1 MTTADKLRK
10 LREEK
15 ELSQEECA
23 KLLGIDRTTYA
34 KYENGGSIKRNVE
47 KLASF
52 FNVSTDY
59 LLGRESTTGTND
71 DIDGLSQ
78 FLLENLFKDDPE
90 SRAKLKSIKVNGT
103 FSDAGITYPLS
114 DESLKLVEDAIRVA
128 FKTGEL
134 KGRICVEIDE

>member
-1 MTTADKLRK
+1 MTTAQKLRK

-59 LLGRESTTGTND
+59 LLGRETIT
-71 DIDGLSQ
+71 
-78 FLLENLFKDDPE
+78 EYYHDPE
-90 SRAKLKSIKVNGT
+90 VAELAEELRTNPGMKILFDASKNAKPEDLQYAADLLK
-103 FSDAGITYPLS
+103 
-114 DESLKLVEDAIRVA
+114 R
-128 FKTGEL
+128 L
-134 KGRICVEIDE
+134 KGDD